1 MAESAIGKFHRGG
14 RLLREAELRDS
25 IGRFPGEFTRESGLT
40 GPELIGCACLTPV
53 SAYAMNASQRRRL
66 WATATRSITLVILA
80 SPRTL
85 NWLRGCEFFGFCC
98 C

>member
-1 MAESAIGKFHRGG
+1 MLVAESAIGKFHRAG

-40 GPELIGCACLTPV
+40 GPELIRCACLPAV
-53 SAYAMNASQRRRL
+53 SAYAINAPQRRRL
-66 WATATRSITLVILA
+66 WATATRSMTLVILV

-85 NWLRGCEFFGFCC
+85 NWLTP
-98 C
+98 